1 MSLKDNYKKHLIY
14 LQKLAEEYSEKMIKR
29 IYESIRLSDWETTA
43 DDVVD
48 LLWQG
53 YERNY
58 KMTKEF
64 LKSNYG
70 IESSLE
76 PFLSD
81 FKALS
86 YHRDGI
92 DIEERTRR
100 KIADYQV
107 NELDPFIKKRVA
119 YEIGRQENT
128 EHKYFFFNFT
138 KQKLVDVFP
147 SSRIY
152 VSIEN
157 PDGFEDC
164 LEHGGDWH
172 GPVCEE
178 YYHKIQHRCITELQ
192 DSDLPPYHPDCECY
206 PIFEVEQEEF
216 I

>member
-1 MSLKDNYKKHLIY
+1 MSLKDNYKKHLKD
-14 LQKLAEEYSEKMIKR
+14 LQKLADEYSEKMIKR

-128 EHKYFFFNFT
+128 GHKYFFFNLT

-152 VSIEN
+152 VTIDN
-157 PDGFEDC
+157 LDGWD
-164 LEHGGDWH
+164 D
-172 GPVCEE
+172 CEE
-178 YYHKIQHRCITELQ
+178 NGDGGVLLCEEKAHMIEHKCLADIQDI
-192 DSDLPPYHPDCECY
+192 DLPPYHPECECY
-206 PIFEVEQEEF
+206 PIFEVEQEDF
-216 I
+216 V